1 MIPDPNSREVGVR
14 VLEVAKSTLEA
25 LGVWS
30 CCQIHGM
37 TAEAFSQLIEGCSQ
51 EMRNP
56 RLRLYIQ
63 LYVTRVDCV
72 VLLMLTPCTG
82 I

>member
-1 MIPDPNSREVGVR
+1 
-14 VLEVAKSTLEA
+14 
-25 LGVWS
+25 
-30 CCQIHGM
+30 M

-63 LYVTRVDCV
+63 LYVSRVDYV